1 MKICAAIP
9 TYNHADRLDGI
20 IDRLPD
26 GLDALVIDDGSN
38 PPIATR
44 SPRATLVRFGRNRG
58 KAEALKAAFEEAAKR
73 GFTHVI
79 TLDADGQHPPELAEK
94 FAKSAEKNP
103 ESIIAGVRGF
113 DCSAIPPARK
123 FMNKFSNFWFR
134 AETGIS
140 VADTQCG
147 YRCYPLAQI
156 ARLKMDFGGF
166 VFETELLV
174 KAAWA
179 GVEIVQ
185 LPIPALY
192 DSESLEGSHYKPFA
206 DTLKFTAMNTKLFFA
221 SLLLPKKTLRKLA
234 LKK

>member
-94 FAKSAEKNP
+94 FAKAAEKTP
-103 ESIIAGVRGF
+103 
-113 DCSAIPPARK
+113 
-123 FMNKFSNFWFR
+123 
-134 AETGIS
+134 
-140 VADTQCG
+140 
-147 YRCYPLAQI
+147 
-156 ARLKMDFGGF
+156 
-166 VFETELLV
+166 
-174 KAAWA
+174 KA
-179 GVEIVQ
+179 
-185 LPIPALY
+185 
-192 DSESLEGSHYKPFA
+192 
-206 DTLKFTAMNTKLFFA
+206 
-221 SLLLPKKTLRKLA
+221 
-234 LKK
+234 

>member
-79 TLDADGQHPPELAEK
+79 TLDADGSTRRNLP
-94 FAKSAEKNP
+94 KN
-103 ESIIAGVRGF
+103 S
-113 DCSAIPPARK
+113 RK
-123 FMNKFSNFWFR
+123 
-134 AETGIS
+134 
-140 VADTQCG
+140 
-147 YRCYPLAQI
+147 P
-156 ARLKMDFGGF
+156 
-166 VFETELLV
+166 
-174 KAAWA
+174 
-179 GVEIVQ
+179 
-185 LPIPALY
+185 
-192 DSESLEGSHYKPFA
+192 
-206 DTLKFTAMNTKLFFA
+206 
-221 SLLLPKKTLRKLA
+221 PKKTPKA
-234 LKK
+234 

>member
-1 MKICAAIP
+1 MPK
-9 TYNHADRLDGI
+9 NSRK
-20 IDRLPD
+20 
-26 GLDALVIDDGSN
+26 
-38 PPIATR
+38 PP
-44 SPRATLVRFGRNRG
+44 
-58 KAEALKAAFEEAAKR
+58 
-73 GFTHVI
+73 
-79 TLDADGQHPPELAEK
+79 
-94 FAKSAEKNP
+94 EKNP
-103 ESIIAGVRGF
+103 KSIIAGVRGF
-113 DCSAIPPARK
+113 GCSAIPPARK

>member
-1 MKICAAIP
+1 M
-9 TYNHADRLDGI
+9 
-20 IDRLPD
+20 
-26 GLDALVIDDGSN
+26 
-38 PPIATR
+38 
-44 SPRATLVRFGRNRG
+44 
-58 KAEALKAAFEEAAKR
+58 R
-73 GFTHVI
+73 GF
-79 TLDADGQHPPELAEK
+79 G
-94 FAKSAEKNP
+94 
-103 ESIIAGVRGF
+103 
-113 DCSAIPPARK
+113 CSAIPPARK

-206 DTLKFTAMNTKLFFA
+206 DTLKFTAMNTKLFLRRFCCRKKHCE
-221 SLLLPKKTLRKLA
+221 SLR
-234 LKK
+234 

>member
-44 SPRATLVRFGRNRG
+44 SPRATLVRFGRTR
-58 KAEALKAAFEEAAKR
+58 
-73 GFTHVI
+73 
-79 TLDADGQHPPELAEK
+79 
-94 FAKSAEKNP
+94 
-103 ESIIAGVRGF
+103 
-113 DCSAIPPARK
+113 
-123 FMNKFSNFWFR
+123 
-134 AETGIS
+134 
-140 VADTQCG
+140 
-147 YRCYPLAQI
+147 
-156 ARLKMDFGGF
+156 
-166 VFETELLV
+166 
-174 KAAWA
+174 